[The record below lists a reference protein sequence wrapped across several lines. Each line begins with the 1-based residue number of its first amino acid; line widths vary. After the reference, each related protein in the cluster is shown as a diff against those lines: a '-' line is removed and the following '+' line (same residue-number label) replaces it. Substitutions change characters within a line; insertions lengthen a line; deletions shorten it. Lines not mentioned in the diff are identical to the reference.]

1 MLTST
6 TSCCTYLYKHVHTF
20 LFTNLYVDINYGRV
34 QPANQAN
41 LQIQCTKQV
50 CNHDD
55 DEDDNNDDDD
65 DDDEDDDDDD
75 DDGDDDDNDDKDDDE
90 ICFFS
95 YLQSQFESL
104 FPYSVPHLRQ
114 TYVSENWKICH
125 F

>member
-1 MLTST
+1 MYVHSCIFVHACMLTST

-65 DDDEDDDDDD
+65 DDDEDDDAG
-75 DDGDDDDNDDKDDDE
+75 DGSGLQNSFQCILLQFTKCSFLDSC
-90 ICFFS
+90 IC
-95 YLQSQFESL
+95 YI
-104 FPYSVPHLRQ
+104 SV
-114 TYVSENWKICH
+114 